1 MMQADRAAGSCETS
15 RRRILHLEDSLI
27 DAELIATHLSRS
39 DIPLSVDLVTTRA
52 AYERALGRQRYD
64 AIIADYV
71 LPDFNGLEALELA
84 VRLAPETPFIFVSGT
99 LGEEAAVD
107 AVKRGA
113 TDYVVKQRL
122 TRLPIAVGRALGEA
136 RRRDEQRENE
146 ARLSLALDAG
156 RLGAWELDL
165 RSKAFE
171 ASATCRAIFGQ
182 PAGTTLSYRD
192 ICALVHPDDRNRV
205 QAALARSVAESIDY
219 DIEYRIIWPDG
230 TLRWVQVRGQ
240 PVRAADGTA
249 ARMAGVSLDATERK
263 RTEERQALLL
273 REVDHR
279 AKNALAVVQAMLRL
293 TKAEGVPQ
301 YVAAIE
307 GRVAALARAQ
317 TLLADDRWTGTDL
330 RVLLQGELAP
340 FLERDGMRVV
350 LDGPPVALPA
360 LATQP
365 LAMATHELATNA
377 LKYGA
382 LSVPEGR
389 LKLSWRVVT
398 QAHGPALLRL
408 RWMETG
414 GPPIMAPPA
423 RRGFGSRV
431 LDGTVRG
438 QLGGRATQA
447 WTAGGLVCDIEV
459 PIGLPATAVAV

>member
-1 MMQADRAAGSCETS
+1 MR
-15 RRRILHLEDSLI
+15 
-27 DAELIATHLSRS
+27 
-39 DIPLSVDLVTTRA
+39 
-52 AYERALGRQRYD
+52 
-64 AIIADYV
+64 
-71 LPDFNGLEALELA
+71 
-84 VRLAPETPFIFVSGT
+84 
-99 LGEEAAVD
+99 
-107 AVKRGA
+107 VKRGA

-122 TRLPIAVGRALGEA
+122 ARLPIAVGRALEEA
-136 RRRDEQRENE
+136 RSRREQRENQ

-171 ASATCRAIFGQ
+171 ASETCRAIFGR
-182 PAGTTLSYRD
+182 PAGTALTYRD
-192 ICALVHPDDRNRV
+192 ICTAVHPEDRGRV
-205 QAALARSVAESIDY
+205 QAALARSITESIDY
-219 DIEYRIIWPDG
+219 DIEYRIVWPDG
-230 TLRWVQVRGQ
+230 TLRWVQVRGR
-240 PVRAADGTA
+240 PVRAANGRA
-249 ARMAGVSLDATERK
+249 IGLAGVSLDATERK
-263 RTEERQALLL
+263 RAEERQALLS

-293 TKAEGVPQ
+293 TKADTVPR
-301 YVAAIE
+301 YIAAIE

-317 TLLADDRWTGTDL
+317 TLLADDRWAGTDL

-340 FLERDGMRVV
+340 FLERDGLRVA

-389 LKLSWRVVT
+389 LQVSWRVVP
-398 QAHGPALLRL
+398 QPFGPALLRL
-408 RWMETG
+408 NWMETG
-414 GPPIMAPPA
+414 GPPIMAPPV

-447 WTAGGLVCDIEV
+447 WTEAGLVCDLEV
-459 PIGLPATAVAV
+459 PIGQAATVAAV

>member
-1 MMQADRAAGSCETS
+1 

-27 DAELIATHLSRS
+27 DAELVAAHLARS
-39 DIPLSVDLVTTRA
+39 ETPYTIDLVTTRA
-52 AYERALGRQRYD
+52 AYEGALARQNFD
-64 AIIADYV
+64 LIIADYV

-84 VRLAPETPFIFVSGT
+84 IRLAPETPFIFVSGT

-107 AVKRGA
+107 AVKQGA

-122 TRLPIAVGRALGEA
+122 ARLPLAVSRALSDA
-136 RRRDEQRENE
+136 RSRREQRESQE
-146 ARLSLALDAG
+146 RLSFALNAG

-165 RSKAFE
+165 RSQIFE
-171 ASATCRAIFGQ
+171 ASETCRAIFGQ
-182 PAGTTLSYRD
+182 PADAMLTYDDLYAS
-192 ICALVHPDDRNRV
+192 VHPDDRARV
-205 QAALARSVAESIDY
+205 QAALARSVTESADY
-219 DIEYRIIWPDG
+219 DIEYRVIWPDG

-240 PVRAADGTA
+240 AVRAANGTPI
-249 ARMAGVSLDATERK
+249 RMAGVSLDATERK
-263 RTEERQALLL
+263 RAEERQALLS

-293 TKAEGVPQ
+293 TKADNVPH
-301 YVAAIE
+301 YVRAIE

-330 RVLLQGELAP
+330 RLLLQGELAP
-340 FLERDGMRVV
+340 FLERDGKQVA

-389 LKLSWRVVT
+389 LRVSWRVVP
-398 QAHGPALLRL
+398 QARGPALLRL
-408 RWMETG
+408 RWAESG
-414 GPPIMAPPA
+414 GPPISAPPV

-431 LDGTVRG
+431 LDGTVRD
-438 QLGGRATQA
+438 QLGGRATQSWA
-447 WTAGGLVCDIEV
+447 PDGLVCDLEV
-459 PIGLPATAVAV
+459 PVGLPATAIAV

>member
-1 MMQADRAAGSCETS
+1 MSADGVPGPCGIS
-15 RRRILHLEDSLI
+15 RRRVLHLEDSLI

-39 DIPLSVDLVTTRA
+39 DIPLSIELVSTRA
-52 AYERALGRQRYD
+52 AYERALGRQRWD
-64 AIIADYV
+64 VIIADYV

-99 LGEEAAVD
+99 LGEEAAVH
-107 AVKRGA
+107 AVQQGA

-122 TRLPIAVGRALGEA
+122 ARLPIAVSRALGEA
-136 RRRDEQRENE
+136 RRRQEQRENE

-171 ASATCRAIFGQ
+171 ASAICRAIFGQ
-182 PAGTTLSYRD
+182 PTGVALTCHD
-192 ICALVHPDDRNRV
+192 ICALVHPEDRSRV

-230 TLRWVQVRGQ
+230 TLRWVEVRGQ
-240 PVRAADGTA
+240 PVRAADGTTT
-249 ARMAGVSLDATERK
+249 RMAGVSIDTTDRK
-263 RTEERQALLL
+263 RAEERQALLS

-293 TKAEGVPQ
+293 TKADTVPR
-301 YVAAIE
+301 YIAAIE

-317 TLLADDRWTGTDL
+317 TLLADDRWAGTDL
-330 RVLLQGELAP
+330 QVLLQGELAP
-340 FLERDGMRVV
+340 FLERGGQRVA
-350 LDGPPVALPA
+350 LEGPPVALPA

-389 LKLSWRVVT
+389 LKLSWWVAV
-398 QAHGPALLRL
+398 QAHGQAVLRL

-438 QLGGRATQA
+438 QLGGRATQV
-447 WTAGGLVCDIEV
+447 WTEGGLVCDIEV

>member
-1 MMQADRAAGSCETS
+1 MQSDGTVGPRETGL
-15 RRRILHLEDSLI
+15 RRILHLEDSLI

-39 DIPLSVDLVTTRA
+39 DIPLSVELVTTRA
-52 AYERALGRQRYD
+52 DYEMALGRGGFD
-64 AIIADYV
+64 LIIADYV

-84 VRLAPETPFIFVSGT
+84 IRLAPETPFIFVSGT

-136 RRRDEQRENE
+136 RRRHALRENE

-165 RSKAFE
+165 RSKAIE
-171 ASATCRAIFGQ
+171 TSATYRAIFGR
-182 PAGTTLSYRD
+182 PAGVALTYREV
-192 ICALVHPDDRNRV
+192 CAAIHPEDRSRV
-205 QAALARSVAESIDY
+205 RAALARSLAESIDY

-249 ARMAGVSLDATERK
+249 TRMAGVSLDATERK
-263 RTEERQALLL
+263 RAEERQALLS

-293 TKAEGVPQ
+293 TKADNVPH
-301 YVAAIE
+301 YVQAIE

-317 TLLADDRWTGTDL
+317 TLLADDRWAGTDL

-340 FLERDGMRVV
+340 FLEREGQRVA

-389 LKLSWRVVT
+389 LKLSWRVVP
-398 QAHGPALLRL
+398 QAHDQALLRL

-447 WTAGGLVCDIEV
+447 WTEGGLVCDIEV